1 VERHVQGKF
10 TDSSAPGS
18 MYASQRRPAG
28 GLWATSDPRPLVAKP
43 EELLIKLIL
52 VITSAFTFFAPK
64 KLKKL

>member
-1 VERHVQGKF
+1 MH
-10 TDSSAPGS
+10 
-18 MYASQRRPAG
+18 ASQRRPAG

-64 KLKKL
+64 KLKK